1 MTLLLSLFV
10 AAGLLLIAL
19 SLPLIWG
26 KVGPNLWYGFR
37 VRRTLR
43 DPAVWYPA
51 NAFAGKCL
59 LYVGLAI
66 AAAAVLF
73 YFVPG
78 IDVEGYARVVAVV
91 ALVGAA
97 ITVALSLRYLATVDR
112 RSNGADEDR

>member
-1 MTLLLSLFV
+1 LYV
-10 AAGLLLIAL
+10 AAGLLLVAL

-26 KVGPNLWYGFR
+26 KVGPNPWYGFR

-66 AAAAVLF
+66 AVIAALLAL
-73 YFVPG
+73 VPG
-78 IDVEGYARVVAVV
+78 IDVEAYATAVAVV
-91 ALVGAA
+91 ALGGLAIAA
-97 ITVALSLRYLATVDR
+97 VLSFRFLATIVDR
-112 RSNGADEDR
+112 DGNKVDVDR